1 MRKFIVLVSVLLLVT
16 ASFGAAMAQPEEKV
30 PKKKILIH
38 RYNVVF
44 YQMER
49 LRIGMDAV
57 IDYAQEIN
65 ASTDKLIEL
74 RDEFVA
80 KEAEL
85 NQTAVEGDFVGFKG
99 VLAHIKGIVKEFRI
113 ESHAVLGDNIGEAKV
128 RVANAWQEN
137 KEYLKTL
144 IDNISKSKKEA
155 DLEKVE
161 EAIED
166 AEEKVDKLEER
177 GANVTPLRE
186 KIEEIK
192 EKKELLREKLE
203 AAIESCKGVGLGA
216 CNTTEAEEY
225 RALRD
230 EIRQEFRELKEI
242 AKDTGKKV
250 AIARVIEASER
261 IIEKTKERLEKL
273 EERGVD
279 VTVPLA
285 KLEEVEELL
294 DSAEEKY
301 EAGDYEGA
309 KEDLKAVRKAFKSV
323 RDEIRE
329 NIKKKIE
336 TLKEQRKSLREQR
349 KLEPKEEEEEFEEE
363 EETEEV
369 EEAKEVAE
377 EAEEVAEKA
386 KEIAEEAREAA
397 RGRP

>member
-1 MRKFIVLVSVLLLVT
+1 
-16 ASFGAAMAQPEEKV
+16 
-30 PKKKILIH
+30 
-38 RYNVVF
+38 
-44 YQMER
+44 
-49 LRIGMDAV
+49 MDAV

-85 NQTAVEGDFVGFKG
+85 NQTATEGDFAGFKG
-99 VLAHIKGIVKEFRI
+99 VLAHVRGIVKEFRI
-113 ESHAVLGDNIGEAKV
+113 ESHTVLGDNIGEAKV

-137 KEYLKTL
+137 REYLRTL
-144 IDNISKSKKEA
+144 VDNISKSKKEA

-166 AEEKVDKLEER
+166 AEEKVEKLEER
-177 GANVTPLRE
+177 GDNVTPLKE

-192 EKKELLREKLE
+192 EKKEALREKLE
-203 AAIESCKGVGLGA
+203 EAIESCEGVGLGA

-230 EIRQEFRELKEI
+230 EIKQEFRELREI
-242 AKDTGKKV
+242 AKDTGRKV
-250 AIARVIEASER
+250 AIARVIEASEK

-273 EERGVD
+273 GERGVD

-285 KLEEVEELL
+285 KLEEVEGLL
-294 DSAEEKY
+294 DAAEEKY

-309 KEDLKAVRKAFKSV
+309 MEDLKAVRKAFKSV
-323 RDEIRE
+323 RKEIRE
-329 NIKKKIE
+329 NIKEKLE
-336 TLKEQRKSLREQR
+336 TLREQRKSLREQK
-349 KLEPKEEEEEFEEE
+349 KLGPKEEKEPEEEN
-363 EETEEV
+363 ETGEV
-369 EEAKEVAE
+369 EEESE
-377 EAEEVAEKA
+377 GQGRMPEGTP
-386 KEIAEEAREAA
+386 REAA